1 MSKRIVLALAVAAL
15 AVACAQAQ
23 EPAASEPSQSTTGME
38 QKMPQPSMKDMP
50 GMDSASADHA
60 MHSMESHHMDMGPH
74 MKMTTLRDPK
84 PGDEERARKV
94 VEAARGV
101 AEKYKDYHTALAGGY
116 KIFLPNV
123 PQKMYHFTNYKYA
136 FEAAFNFNP
145 DHPT

>member
-84 PGDEERARKV
+84 PGDADRAQKV
-94 VEAARGV
+94 LTSARAAM
-101 AEKYKDYHTALAGGY
+101 AKYQDYHVALA
-116 KIFLPNV
+116 
-123 PQKMYHFTNYKYA
+123 
-136 FEAAFNFNP
+136 
-145 DHPT
+145 